1 MIYYRPLLGAN
12 LTPLARLTRKG
23 QTWSLISVK
32 MPSFKSEYTSEARQ
46 EEAARIKEK
55 YPDRMYVNSALKKKV
70 FTALVK
76 IVPDHTNL
84 FFCSLSAMNV
94 LNMTL

>member
-1 MIYYRPLLGAN
+1 MPFIPEKGKTFYP
-12 LTPLARLTRKG
+12 PCWLTRKG

-94 LNMTL
+94 LNMTQ